1 MTSER
6 YKEKKNFGI
15 LIAARSDSKRL
26 PGKHFK
32 IINDKLKLSV
42 LDYCVKRCKKSKIDN
57 IILCTSTNKNDN
69 IFEKYSK
76 RAKINLFRGSKN
88 NVLKRYIDCA
98 EKYQITDIIR
108 ITGDCPLVDK
118 DLINN
123 LQKIYKKNNY
133 DYAGN
138 VNPSSFPDGLDVE
151 IFKLSTLKKSFR
163 ENKSD
168 LNKEHVT
175 LNIRKSAKYKKY
187 NMKYNNKDNLSKIRW
202 TVDTENDLNLIKKI
216 VMKFHPK
223 IHFKWKDI
231 YKLRRFD

>member
-1 MTSER
+1 MTSEK
-6 YKEKKNFGI
+6 YKEKRNFGI
-15 LIAARSDSKRL
+15 LIAARSDSKRF

-32 IINDKLKLSV
+32 IINNKLKLSV
-42 LDYCVKRCKKSKIDN
+42 LDYCVKRCKKSKINN
-57 IILCTSTNKNDN
+57 IVLCTSRNKNDN

-76 RAKINLFRGSKN
+76 KTKINLFRGSKN

-123 LQKIYKKNNY
+123 LQKIYKENDY
-133 DYAGN
+133 DYVGN

-151 IFKLSTLKKSFR
+151 IVKLSILKKSFK

-175 LNIRKSAKYKKY
+175 LNIRKSNKYKKY
-187 NMKYNNKDNLSKIRW
+187 NMRYNNKNNLSKIRW
-202 TVDTENDLNLIKKI
+202 TVDTENDLSLIKKI

-223 IHFKWKDI
+223 IHFKWQDI
-231 YKLRRFD
+231 YKLREFN